1 VAQLFS
7 LGVIGMISFYSN
19 LQWIMLLAI
28 FVVGFRHS
36 YRAHRITRFTVLFT
50 WALLTFHAFVFS
62 YYGMC
67 LGGPESNDFPDGTL
81 TAAFLFLG
89 WLYGLI
95 VGVLAVG
102 SWRALHGVPL
112 FKFLS
117 RHEKPDA

>member
-1 VAQLFS
+1 
-7 LGVIGMISFYSN
+7 MISFYAN

-28 FVVGFRHS
+28 FAVGFRHS

-50 WALLTFHAFVFS
+50 WVLLTFHTFVFAN
-62 YYGMC
+62 YGMC

-81 TAAFLFLG
+81 IPFYFIFG
-89 WLYGLI
+89 WLDGFI

-112 FKFLS
+112 FKFLTK
-117 RHEKPDA
+117 RGKPDT

>member
-1 VAQLFS
+1 MF
-7 LGVIGMISFYSN
+7 IS
-19 LQWIMLLAI
+19 QWVLLLAI
-28 FVVGFRHS
+28 FAIAFRHS

-81 TAAFLFLG
+81 TVGLLIAG
-89 WLYGLI
+89 WFDGFI
-95 VGVLAVG
+95 IGVLAVG
-102 SWRALHGVPL
+102 SWRVLHGVPL

-117 RHEKPDA
+117 RDHKRDA